1 MKIVAVVIVVLALV
15 VGIVPQFTDCQS
27 QGRSLTLE
35 TGKSV
40 PMKCHWTAMA
50 ELGLALPTLAVGSLM
65 GFSRKKETRR
75 SLAVAGV
82 ALGAVVMLLPTA
94 LIGVCANPDMLCN
107 ALMRPALLLAGGLV
121 VALSAA
127 YGLLGMRQQEETQ

>member
-1 MKIVAVVIVVLALV
+1 VLIVVLALV

-35 TGKSV
+35 NGKTV

-50 ELGLALPTLAVGSLM
+50 ELGMALPLLGVGSVM
-65 GFSRKKETRR
+65 GFSKKKETRR
-75 SLAVAGV
+75 SLAFLGV

-107 ALMRPALLLAGGLV
+107 ALMRPTLLLAGGLV
-121 VALSAA
+121 IALSAA
-127 YGLLGMRQQEETQ
+127 YGWLGRRPEETA